1 MADRSI
7 VVRLRAEIS
16 DFKSKM
22 DDAAAS
28 TKKAAAGASEFVT
41 KNEQSINTLSNQI
54 GLVGAGLTG
63 FAALAVA
70 KFADFDQAM
79 SSVEA
84 TGDDARENLVALRQ
98 AAIDAG
104 ASTVYSATEAANAI
118 EEMAKAGVSAK
129 DILGGGLTGALD
141 LAAAGQL
148 EVADAAAIASTTM
161 NQFGLTGK
169 DVSHIADVL
178 AASAGKANG
187 EVADFGLAMKYVGPV
202 ASQLG
207 VTLEETSGTLAL
219 LAENGLLADSAGT
232 GLRGVMMSLTAPTK
246 AAQETM
252 DEYNISAFDAQGNFV
267 GLASLAGQ
275 LKTQLG
281 GLTEAERSAA
291 LGRMFGNEQITTA
304 RILYDQ
310 GAEAIRKWT
319 SEVDDQGY
327 AAEVAATKLDNL
339 IGDWE
344 AFTGAL
350 DTAFI
355 SMGEGANGPL
365 RELVQAG
372 TNLVDAFNDL
382 PTPLQQATL
391 LMVGGAGLVALGV
404 AGLGKLV
411 IGVNETKTAMQALG
425 ITARG
430 ASVAVGAIGGALAVG
445 AIALTAWSDSAAAA
459 EATTSTLAS
468 SLDETTG
475 AVTRN
480 TREVIANELTTR
492 QGWWLFKKESGADA
506 ARTLGVSIDTVT
518 DAILGNEDAL
528 RKVDEATKGWD
539 GSTQGLIDAA
549 AAAGVEADDYA
560 AAQRTL
566 REEVERLTG
575 RMGDAEQK
583 HEDVATAT
591 GVDEEA
597 QTGLVA
603 ATEAVTGA
611 FEDQTDK
618 IGELIDARNELS
630 GVVLTEREALR
641 DYEAALDGVTE
652 SLEQS
657 AGVTDEMRDAQGN
670 LTAQGKAL
678 VEQYVASGQALDIT
692 TEKGR
697 ANQAALDDIVSAN
710 NRVVE
715 AMHANGATQE
725 QIQAQVQRSRDDF
738 LRMAGA
744 LGISAGDAQT
754 LADKL
759 GLIPG
764 NYTAEV
770 FANTDPAQAALD
782 RFIAAASKQTVYI
795 QTRIANDPTYSPARA
810 QNQIMRA
817 EGGPVP
823 SHLGTPGLD
832 SVPALLMPDE
842 HVWTTAEV
850 RAAGGHEAMYR
861 LRSAVLRG
869 DLVGLA
875 TGGPPRARFMDD
887 GLASRTDQ
895 LRAAAVANPARST
908 PQRVQVTKTY
918 PTTVVSRERVRA
930 RDLVAAQRIAD
941 MLDPES

>member
-41 KNEQSINTLSNQI
+41 KNEQSINTLSTQI

-79 SSVEA
+79 SGVEA

-252 DEYNISAFDAQGNFV
+252 DEYNISAFDTQGNFV

-344 AFTGAL
+344 GFTGAL

-372 TNLVDAFNDL
+372 TNLVDAFNGL
-382 PTPLQQATL
+382 PSPVQQATL
-391 LMVGGAGLVALGV
+391 LIVGGAGLVALGV
-404 AGLGKLV
+404 AGMGKLA
-411 IGVNETKTAMQALG
+411 IAVNETKTAMQALG
-425 ITARG
+425 ITAKG
-430 ASVAVGAIGGALAVG
+430 AGLAAGALGLALGAAAVG
-445 AIALTAWSDSAAAA
+445 LTVWAENAAAA
-459 EATTSTLAS
+459 KARTEEYLGT
-468 SLDETTG
+468 LDELGNRTD
-475 AVTRN
+475 N
-480 TREVIANELTTR
+480 TVKRINDALSENQNSWFRDMFQDAESLIDRAGEAGIAIEDL
-492 QGWWLFKKESGADA
+492 QGY
-506 ARTLGVSIDTVT
+506 
-518 DAILGNEDAL
+518 ILGNEDAIKRVTAASREYVASGGDL
-528 RKVDEATKGWD
+528 Y
-539 GSTQGLIDAA
+539 TQSEVNAA
-549 AAAGVEADDYA
+549 AARFLTDALDAESDALTEAEKKAAQKSLANEAAGVSESELEAA
-560 AAQRTL
+560 VGAT
-566 REEVERLTG
+566 T
-575 RMGDAEQK
+575 DAYTEQ
-583 HEDVATAT
+583 V
-591 GVDEEA
+591 
-597 QTGLVA
+597 
-603 ATEAVTGA
+603 
-611 FEDQTDK
+611 DK
-618 IGELIDARNELS
+618 IGELIEARNELS
-630 GVVLTEREALR
+630 GVVLTEREAMR

-895 LRAAAVANPARST
+895 LRAAAVANPAGST

>member
-1 MADRSI
+1 VADRSI
-7 VVRLRAEIS
+7 VVRLRAEIA

-79 SSVEA
+79 SGVEA

-141 LAAAGQL
+141 LAAAGEL

-207 VTLEETSGTLAL
+207 VSLEETSGTLAL

-246 AAQETM
+246 AAQQTM

-310 GAEAIRKWT
+310 GADAIRKWT

-344 AFTGAL
+344 GFTGAL

-372 TNLVDAFNDL
+372 TNLVDAFNEL
-382 PTPLQQATL
+382 PGPVQQATL
-391 LMVGGAGLVALGV
+391 LVVGGAGLVALGV
-404 AGLGKLV
+404 AGMGKLA
-411 IGVNETKTAMQALG
+411 IAVNETKTAMAALG
-425 ITARG
+425 ITAKG
-430 ASVAVGAIGGALAVG
+430 AGLAAGALGLALGAAAVG
-445 AIALTAWSDSAAAA
+445 LTVWAENAAAA
-459 EATTSTLAS
+459 KARTEEYLGT
-468 SLDETTG
+468 LDELGNRTDTTVKRINDALSENQNSWFRDMFQDAESLIDRADKAG
-475 AVTRN
+475 
-480 TREVIANELTTR
+480 IAIEDL
-492 QGWWLFKKESGADA
+492 QGY
-506 ARTLGVSIDTVT
+506 
-518 DAILGNEDAL
+518 ILGNEDAIK
-528 RKVDEATKGWD
+528 RVTAASREYVASGMEYATQSD
-539 GSTQGLIDAA
+539 INAA
-549 AAAGVEADDYA
+549 AARFLTDALDTESDALTEAEKKAAQKTLANEAAGVSEDA
-560 AAQRTL
+560 
-566 REEVERLTG
+566 LT
-575 RMGDAEQK
+575 DA
-583 HEDVATAT
+583 VGAT
-591 GVDEEA
+591 
-597 QTGLVA
+597 
-603 ATEAVTGA
+603 TEAYTEQV
-611 FEDQTDK
+611 DK
-618 IGELIDARNELS
+618 IGDLIDARNELA
-630 GVVLTEREALR
+630 GVVLTEREAQR
-641 DYEAALDGVTE
+641 EYEAALDGVTE
-652 SLEQS
+652 ALERS

-670 LTAQGKAL
+670 LTAAGQAL

-697 ANQAALDDIVSAN
+697 ANQAALDEIVNAN
-710 NRVVE
+710 GRVVK
-715 AMHANGATQE
+715 AMYENGATQE

-738 LRMAGA
+738 LRMAES
-744 LGISAGDAQT
+744 LGISAGDAQA

-759 GLIPG
+759 DLIPG
-764 NYTAEV
+764 NYTAQV
-770 FANTDPAQAALD
+770 FADTDPALAAIET
-782 RFIAAASKQTVYI
+782 FV
-795 QTRIANDPTYSPARA
+795 RIASQKTITIQARVDADPSYNPASSPYSIRRA
-810 QNQIMRA
+810 
-817 EGGPVP
+817 GGGEVP
-823 SHLGTPGLD
+823 SNLGTPGRD

-875 TGGPPRARFMDD
+875 AGGPPRARFMDD
-887 GLASRTDQ
+887 VAAARTDQ
-895 LRAAAVANPARST
+895 LRAAVAVANPAGAA
-908 PQRVQVTKTY
+908 PQGVRVTKNY

-930 RDLVAAQRIAD
+930 RDVVDALRITD